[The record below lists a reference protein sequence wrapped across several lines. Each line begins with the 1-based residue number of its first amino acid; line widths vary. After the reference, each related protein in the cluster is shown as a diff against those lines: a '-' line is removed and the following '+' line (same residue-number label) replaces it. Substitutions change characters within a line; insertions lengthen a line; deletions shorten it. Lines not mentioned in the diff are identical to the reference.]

1 MIRALTVA
9 LAIFLASGSAPAK
22 TRKPKPAAF
31 VQSAAPAYQFSFASQ
46 ADAENQLLSLANQ
59 VRAEAGVPP
68 LQWDEGLTRAARE
81 HAATMAGQ
89 QQLSHQFSGEAS
101 VHQRLTAATP
111 LHLDR
116 AGENVAYAA
125 TVEEVHDN
133 LMHSPPHR
141 ENLLNPAYNLAGFG
155 VVRSGVSLYVV
166 QDFGHGSQINT
177 SQQAENMAADSVMRM
192 RERSNG
198 APLQRLDGRAARAA
212 ACSMAQADSLNVSSN
227 PGQYFLR
234 YTIMQPETTRQKQSQ
249 TVAYAHLRWGL
260 VIRGRSAIPAGCIG
274 LRWFFID
281 SRVRPRFTHALLERA
296 QPQRLKPIEFWPNGT
311 TEVVPFP
318 KHWAATFGVHELA
331 RLFTGENAV
340 GCQLTAIAIEGPRRG
355 TSSR

>member
-1 MIRALTVA
+1 MAPHCNDWMAEPPARPLVPWLRRILSMSRQIQDSIFCAIQSCNPRHCRA
-9 LAIFLASGSAPAK
+9 
-22 TRKPKPAAF
+22 
-31 VQSAAPAYQFSFASQ
+31 
-46 ADAENQLLSLANQ
+46 
-59 VRAEAGVPP
+59 
-68 LQWDEGLTRAARE
+68 
-81 HAATMAGQ
+81 
-89 QQLSHQFSGEAS
+89 
-101 VHQRLTAATP
+101 
-111 LHLDR
+111 
-116 AGENVAYAA
+116 
-125 TVEEVHDN
+125 
-133 LMHSPPHR
+133 
-141 ENLLNPAYNLAGFG
+141 
-155 VVRSGVSLYVV
+155 
-166 QDFGHGSQINT
+166 
-177 SQQAENMAADSVMRM
+177 
-192 RERSNG
+192 
-198 APLQRLDGRAARAA
+198 
-212 ACSMAQADSLNVSSN
+212 
-227 PGQYFLR
+227 
-234 YTIMQPETTRQKQSQ
+234 TRQKQSQ